1 MTHDEALQHLAKL
14 FNDADPDRQL
24 ATLHSEVQ
32 TMFVDTLL
40 DLAAA
45 RHEIEQ
51 LKAQRDA
58 TRQYLGVALSPTET
72 PEGDD
77 SPEAILRSEVQRI
90 VRDIGLD
97 RKIQCIKELRGSA
110 VAAQAWE
117 DLGNGKNPMAG
128 SPSLGLKESK
138 DIIDSAASGRLY
150 LGPGRVAVPL

>member
-1 MTHDEALQHLAKL
+1 MTHDEALQQLANL
-14 FNDADPDRQL
+14 FDAADPDHKLRV
-24 ATLHSEVQ
+24 LHGDVQ
-32 TMFVDTLL
+32 ALVIDMLL